1 MQQGRHWL
9 IGAPVSYYT
18 AKVRAYLRYK
28 QIPHFEVQ
36 ATREVYRDVIVP
48 RTGVRFIPVLITAD
62 DVAVQ
67 DSAAIIDH
75 LEARYAGPNIVPQ
88 DPVARVIAALLETY
102 ADEWLVLPAMHYRW
116 NVPENRAYAME
127 EFGRLSLP
135 AATLEEQRAAGEKLA
150 GPFAGAL
157 PALGV
162 SASTVGAIE
171 ASYAALLAELN
182 AHFAQHAFLLGS
194 VPSRGDFALFGPLYA
209 HLYRDPASGRM
220 MRERA
225 PRVAEWVLRMRDPE
239 LGATNAEHVCAP
251 TLEPVLARMFREFGP
266 VLQST
271 WAKLAEARLDA
282 DGFLPRAIGRHSFR
296 LQDATGERAIY
307 PFNAYRFQSAQ
318 DAYRQLTQPERA
330 RADESLERVGGLAL
344 FSAEPTRRLVR
355 VDNRLKFAE

>member
-1 MQQGRHWL
+1 MQKGRHWL

-75 LEARYAGPNIVPQ
+75 LEARHAGPNIVPQ
-88 DPVARVIAALLETY
+88 DGVARVIAALLETY

-135 AATLEEQRAAGEKLA
+135 TATLEEQRAVGEKLA

-162 SASTVGAIE
+162 SASTVAAIE
-171 ASYAALLAELN
+171 QSYEALLDELN
-182 AHFAQHAFLLGS
+182 AHFATNNFLLGEL
-194 VPSRGDFALFGPLYA
+194 PCRGDFALFGPLYA

-239 LGATNAEHVCAP
+239 PSGADHVCAP
-251 TLEPVLARMFREFGP
+251 TLEPILARMFREFGP
-266 VLQST
+266 VLQGT
-271 WAKLAEARLDA
+271 WTKLADARPDP

-318 DAYRQLTQPERA
+318 DAYGKLTDAERLRADALLERA
-330 RADESLERVGGLAL
+330 GGLAL
-344 FSAEPTRRLVR
+344 MQTQPAHRLVR
-355 VDNRLKFAE
+355 VDNRLKFAV